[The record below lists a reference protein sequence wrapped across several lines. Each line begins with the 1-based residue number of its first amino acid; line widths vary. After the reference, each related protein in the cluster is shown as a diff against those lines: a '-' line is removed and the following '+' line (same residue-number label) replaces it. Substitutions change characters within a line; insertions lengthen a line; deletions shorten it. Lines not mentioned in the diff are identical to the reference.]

1 MTQQK
6 FKINFTND
14 ISITY
19 KLVKDIVVTQWAE
32 LISTQSIT
40 NVCPINHYIGYASE
54 EFVQERINRL
64 YELSDLI
71 NNEVPERVIKQ
82 DITKSN
88 WKTNLHLMHIHFPDL
103 KNDNSYIHLWPYLT
117 EYNDIIHWLESIL
130 VNIWGD
136 TKYPSKSSTFRIT
149 LDFNKT
155 TDIMLDIP
163 DNSYH
168 LFYPLM
174 NFGDLL
180 LQYTHVGK
188 CAHEMFVLKDFDC
201 PKDQF
206 IPQRKFNASV
216 RMYFLDNFSPMDKVS
231 LLYDSWKQFYNDK
244 GGIDYWGLDI
254 DDPKI
259 AFGYMK
265 IGEIE
270 SISDIDIPQTLE
282 KMNQFRDKLSKTKVI
297 DWEII

>member
-1 MTQQK
+1 MIPQK
-6 FKINFTND
+6 FKINFTDN

-19 KLVKDIVVTQWAE
+19 KLVEDIVVTQWAD
-32 LISTQSIT
+32 LISAQTIA
-40 NVCPINHYIGYASE
+40 NVCPINHFIGYSSE
-54 EFVQERINRL
+54 DFVLERINRL

-71 NNEVPERVIKQ
+71 NHAVPERLVKQ
-82 DITKSN
+82 EITKFN
-88 WKTNLHLMHIHFPDL
+88 WKTNLQLMHIHFPEL
-103 KNDNSYIHLWPYLT
+103 KNDVNYQHLWPYLT

-130 VNIWGD
+130 INIWGE
-136 TKYPSKSSTFRIT
+136 TKYQSKSSIFRVT

-155 TDIMLDIP
+155 SNDMLPIP
-163 DNSYH
+163 DDSYH
-168 LFYPLM
+168 LFHPLM

-188 CAHEMFVLKDFDC
+188 CAHEMFLFRDFDC

-206 IPQRKFNASV
+206 VPQQKFNASV
-216 RMYFLDNFSPMDKVS
+216 RMHFLDNFTPSEKVS
-231 LLYDSWKQFYNDK
+231 SVYTSWKQFYDDK
-244 GGIDYWGLDI
+244 GGFDYWGLDI

-270 SISDIDIPQTLE
+270 SINDRPVPKTLE
-282 KMNQFRDKLSKTKVI
+282 EMNEFRDKLVKTKVLN
-297 DWEII
+297 WEIK